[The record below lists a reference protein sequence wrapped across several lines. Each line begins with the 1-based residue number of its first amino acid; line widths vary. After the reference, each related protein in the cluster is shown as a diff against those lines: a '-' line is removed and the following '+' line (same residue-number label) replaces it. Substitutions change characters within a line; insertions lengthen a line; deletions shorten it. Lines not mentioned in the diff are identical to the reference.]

1 MPFLSNSFLSELE
14 MGSAMGLEMGSAMA
28 LEMGLEMG
36 LGSESALESGSHLCR
51 SE

>member
-14 MGSAMGLEMGSAMA
+14 MGSAMGLEMGSAM
-28 LEMGLEMG
+28 E

>member
-1 MPFLSNSFLSELE
+1 MPFLSNSLLSGSEMGSDLELE
-14 MGSAMGLEMGSAMA
+14 MGLEMES
-28 LEMGLEMG
+28 EMG